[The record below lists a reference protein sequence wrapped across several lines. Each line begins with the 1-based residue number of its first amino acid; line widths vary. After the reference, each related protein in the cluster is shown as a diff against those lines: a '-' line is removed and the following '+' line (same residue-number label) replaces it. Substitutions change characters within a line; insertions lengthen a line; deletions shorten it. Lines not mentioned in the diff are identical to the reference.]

1 VSAWDIARK
10 YENNF
15 MQYLQNLR
23 IQFDA
28 HPRAT
33 DYIKEQIDIV
43 KDLQEK

>member
-1 VSAWDIARK
+1 LTARDIARK

-15 MQYLQNLR
+15 KQYLQDLR

-43 KDLQEK
+43 KELEEK